1 MRFRFKTLYSPRS
14 WLRRVGPSPGP
25 ESEAVITEGGN
36 PRACFEQEAMPHMRS
51 LLRTA
56 MRLCRRQEAAEDL
69 VQETMLRA
77 WKGFSQFQPD
87 SNCKAWL
94 FAILM
99 NLWNEHHRKPW
110 VRHETAVGEEFDFD
124 RQVVPGN
131 FDDHVFMHEV
141 LACIDR
147 LPEEQRCVLLLS
159 VVEGLALREIAE
171 ILKIPMGTV
180 MSRLGRAR
188 ITLRQHVRPNAGPI
202 MSDRERKLCDA
213 MKPKRY

>member
-1 MRFRFKTLYSPRS
+1 M
-14 WLRRVGPSPGP
+14 
-25 ESEAVITEGGN
+25 VITQGGHRRTRFEG
-36 PRACFEQEAMPHMRS
+36 EALPHVRS

-56 MRLCRRQEAAEDL
+56 ARLCRSRESAEDL

-77 WKGFSQFQPD
+77 WKAFDQFRPQT
-87 SNCKAWL
+87 NCKAWL

-99 NLWNEHHRKPW
+99 NLWNEQHRKPW
-110 VRHETAVGEEFDFD
+110 ARHESVQEEFEPEQLAVACNSDD
-124 RQVVPGN
+124 R
-131 FDDHVFMHEV
+131 VFVREV

-188 ITLRQHVRPNAGPI
+188 VALREYMRPSPGPLPN
-202 MSDRERKLCDA
+202 SRETKLCDV
-213 MKPKRY
+213 MKPKGC

>member
-1 MRFRFKTLYSPRS
+1 VQGGHRRARFE
-14 WLRRVGPSPGP
+14 G
-25 ESEAVITEGGN
+25 EAL
-36 PRACFEQEAMPHMRS
+36 PHVRS

-56 MRLCRRQEAAEDL
+56 ARLCRSRESAEDL

-77 WKGFSQFQPD
+77 WKAFDQFRPQT
-87 SNCKAWL
+87 NCKAWL

-99 NLWNEHHRKPW
+99 NLWNEQHRKPW
-110 VRHETAVGEEFDFD
+110 ARHEAVQEGFEPEQLAVACNSDD
-124 RQVVPGN
+124 R
-131 FDDHVFMHEV
+131 VFMREV

-171 ILKIPMGTV
+171 ILKIPIGTV

-188 ITLRQHVRPNAGPI
+188 VALREYMRPSPGPLPN
-202 MSDRERKLCDA
+202 SREPKLCDV
-213 MKPKRY
+213 MKPKGC

>member
-1 MRFRFKTLYSPRS
+1 
-14 WLRRVGPSPGP
+14 
-25 ESEAVITEGGN
+25 
-36 PRACFEQEAMPHMRS
+36 MPHVRS

-77 WKGFSQFQPD
+77 WKGFSRFQAD

-110 VRHETAVGEEFDFD
+110 VRHETAVEEEFDFD
-124 RQVVPGN
+124 RQAVPGN

-188 ITLRQHVRPNAGPI
+188 VTLRQNVRPNPGPI

>member
-1 MRFRFKTLYSPRS
+1 
-14 WLRRVGPSPGP
+14 
-25 ESEAVITEGGN
+25 
-36 PRACFEQEAMPHMRS
+36 MPHVRS

-77 WKGFSQFQPD
+77 WKGFSRFQAD

-110 VRHETAVGEEFDFD
+110 VRHETAVEEEFDFD
-124 RQVVPGN
+124 QQSVPGN
-131 FDDHVFMHEV
+131 FDDHIFMQEV
-141 LACIDR
+141 LACIDL

-171 ILKIPMGTV
+171 ILKIPIGTV

-188 ITLRQHVRPNAGPI
+188 VTLRQHVRPNPGPI

-213 MKPKRY
+213 MKPKGY